1 MAVPDFV
8 LELRRHVGHAPLWL
22 AGATAVI
29 RDPDGR
35 RVLLVRRADN
45 GWWTPVTG
53 IVDPGEHPAEAAVR
67 ESWEEAA
74 VRIRVDRVA
83 SIGVSRMVTYANG
96 DRAQY
101 LDHTFACTYL
111 DGDPHPADG
120 ENTEVRWFGVDALP
134 DLRPHMLA
142 RVEAGLADE
151 ERARIELTT
160 ESAHSSAAAQGPSD
174 DANGSVTDTTGG
186 V

>member
-1 MAVPDFV
+1 MSVPDFV
-8 LELRRHVGHAPLWL
+8 LELRRHVGTTPLWL

-29 RDPDGR
+29 RDADAT

-53 IVDPGEHPAEAAVR
+53 IIDPGEHPADTAVR
-67 ESWEEAA
+67 ESSEEAA
-74 VRIRVDRVA
+74 VRIRVDRLA
-83 SIGVSRMVTYANG
+83 SIGVTRMVTYANG

-120 ENTEVRWFGVDALP
+120 ENTDVRWFPVDALP
-134 DLRPHMLA
+134 ELAPHMRA
-142 RVEAGLADE
+142 RIEAGLADE
-151 ERARIELTT
+151 ERARIAMVEENTT
-160 ESAHSSAAAQGPSD
+160 GT
-174 DANGSVTDTTGG
+174 VTDRAPNPDTD
-186 V
+186 

>member
-1 MAVPDFV
+1 MTVPDFV
-8 LELRRHVGHAPLWL
+8 LELRRHVGTAPLWL

-29 RDPDGR
+29 RDPAGE

-53 IVDPGEHPAEAAVR
+53 IVDPGEHPAETAVR
-67 ESWEEAA
+67 EALEEAA
-74 VRIRVDRVA
+74 VTIRVDRVA

-111 DGDPHPADG
+111 HGDPHPADG
-120 ENTEVRWFGVDALP
+120 ENTEVRWFGIDALP
-134 DLRPHMLA
+134 EMRPHMLA
-142 RVEAGLADE
+142 RIEAGLADE
-151 ERARIELTT
+151 ERARIELDTET
-160 ESAHSSAAAQGPSD
+160 ASESATGP
-174 DANGSVTDTTGG
+174 ATDTAGG

>member
-1 MAVPDFV
+1 MSVPDFV
-8 LELRRHVGHAPLWL
+8 LELRRHVGTAPLWL

-29 RDPDGR
+29 RDPHGA

-67 ESWEEAA
+67 EAWEEAA
-74 VRIRVDRVA
+74 VSIRVDRVA

-120 ENTEVRWFGVDALP
+120 ENTDVRWFAVDDLP
-134 DLRPHMLA
+134 EMRPHMLA
-142 RVEAGLADE
+142 RLEAGLADE
-151 ERARIELTT
+151 ERTRIELAT
-160 ESAHSSAAAQGPSD
+160 ESAESGADHCG
-174 DANGSVTDTTGG
+174 
-186 V
+186 

>member
-1 MAVPDFV
+1 MTVPDFV
-8 LELRRHVGHAPLWL
+8 LDLRRHVGTAPLWL

-29 RDPDGR
+29 CDADRG

-53 IVDPGEHPAEAAVR
+53 IVDPGEHPAEAAIR
-67 ESWEEAA
+67 ESLEEAA

-120 ENTEVRWFGVDALP
+120 ENTDVRWFAVDALP
-134 DLRPHMLA
+134 EMKPHMLA
-142 RVEAGLADE
+142 RIDAGLADE
-151 ERARIELTT
+151 ERARIDLTT
-160 ESAHSSAAAQGPSD
+160 ETAADAEPHS
-174 DANGSVTDTTGG
+174 GG
-186 V
+186 GTEPEAG